1 LFAQIFLSRSNF
13 DMKSAFLCLPSAF
26 DSIRVVYD
34 KNAPVDAALNEPDD
48 EGGTRTWESKDK
60 EQNGGSE

>member
-1 LFAQIFLSRSNF
+1 
-13 DMKSAFLCLPSAF
+13 MKSASLCLPSAL

-34 KNAPVDAALNEPDD
+34 KNAPADAALNEPDD